1 MLPQPSRATQPPIPS
16 SLQWDEPDLALGIP
30 PEFDGDRANAI
41 FFLSQFERFIWLN
54 DKTRIARDPV
64 NRAAYFL
71 YIMRGPRITIENWV
85 DRNSEW
91 LDQVTSNP
99 DILPKGMNVWEVLKA
114 DFKRSFEDHFGP
126 QIAGIKLHN
135 LHMKENH
142 VDDYLANF
150 EDLAHRAGYS
160 LKGHLTIQLFI
171 RGLPPKLAEACVDNE
186 RPKSF
191 IQWTSAVRRQ
201 YPNWLRK
208 EAANG
213 QQEIQQ
219 APNQAAGRR
228 NGQNNRQTVFGGRA
242 RTSGTTSRDSNTST
256 TIVDTNRNATTE
268 DDKER
273 YRRERKCFNCG
284 MQGHFVRFC
293 PNRAHPGI
301 RAGNT
306 TEATEEH
313 EAFVEP
319 ASETTEAEPKPTPAS
334 LAASVK
340 DLSSDDYRS
349 FMRALQEGQE
359 DFLSA

>member
-1 MLPQPSRATQPPIPS
+1 MQQPSTPTQPPNPS
-16 SLQWDEPDLALGIP
+16 PLQWDEPELALGIP

-41 FFLSQFERFIWLN
+41 FFLNQFERFIWLN

-71 YIMRGPRITIENWV
+71 YIMRGPRFTIENCV

-99 DILPKGMNVWEVLKA
+99 DMLPEGMNALEVLKA
-114 DFKRSFEDHFGP
+114 DFKRPFEDHFGP

-135 LHMKENH
+135 LHMKEDH
-142 VDDYLANF
+142 VDDYIAIF
-150 EDLAHRAGYS
+150 EDLAYRAGYS

-186 RPKSF
+186 RHKSF

-208 EAANG
+208 EAVNG
-213 QQEIQQ
+213 QQEVQQ
-219 APNQAAGRR
+219 PPNQAAGRR
-228 NGQNNRQTVFGGRA
+228 NGQSVFRARA
-242 RTSGTTSRDSNTST
+242 RTSGTTSRDSNRST
-256 TIVDTNRNATTE
+256 TIVDTSRNATTG

-273 YRRERKCFNCG
+273 YRRERRCSNCG
-284 MQGHFVRFC
+284 MQGHFVRLC

-306 TEATEEH
+306 MTEATEEH
-313 EAFVEP
+313 EAVVEP

-340 DLSSDDYRS
+340 ELSGDDYRS
-349 FMRALQEGQE
+349 FMRALLEGRE